1 MDLDQNFYYVN
12 NINMLFKFKNKIFF
26 YFCIFILCIFL
37 TNANSRNRVTS
48 PTDVW
53 CSTNGCSAEP
63 QTTPLALNVPA
74 GAWNNDNQK
83 QLACLG
89 GDGAGDCT
97 FTSNTPNIC
106 TVTEDGV
113 VTRLAIG
120 NCSINVTKEADLVFA
135 ALSQDVDF
143 EIGCENQNLAIQP
156 GEIWTDMDT
165 KRLVLNGAVGS
176 GAEIWMSLT
185 PNICTVDSN
194 DPNFVNA
201 VQLAKGTC
209 TVQVQKNQDNQ
220 LFACADSASA
230 SFTTGL
236 FSAIRI
242 DNNRGSCPAGWTN
255 PTSAVL
261 ESALAKGNLQGQVG
275 LRAWYYCINGYNSF
289 VKTADGYYK
298 YKTRNGGRW
307 RCPGARNQ
315 SFKTTYPWSK
325 HSGGTPRA
333 KRACST
339 CGTTSVVC
347 LQ

>member
-1 MDLDQNFYYVN
+1 MH
-12 NINMLFKFKNKIFF
+12 FKHINKIFIYLSLF
-26 YFCIFILCIFL
+26 VFCVFI

-53 CSTNGCSAEP
+53 CSSDGCSAEP

-83 QLACLG
+83 QLTCQG
-89 GDGAGDCT
+89 GDGVGDCS

-106 TVTEDGV
+106 TVTEDGI

-120 NCSINVTKEADLVFA
+120 NCSINVTKEADLIFA

-143 EIGCENQNLAIQP
+143 EIGCENQNLVIQP
-156 GEIWTDMDT
+156 GEGWTDMDT
-165 KRLVLNGAVGS
+165 KRLVLNGAVGN
-176 GAEIWMSLT
+176 GDETWMSLT
-185 PNICTVDSN
+185 PNICSIDN
-194 DPNFVNA
+194 PNPGFYNA

-236 FSAIRI
+236 FSKIRI
-242 DNNRGSCPAGWTN
+242 DNNRRSCPAGWTN

-261 ESALAKGNLQGQVG
+261 ESALSKGNLQGQAG
-275 LRAWYYCINGYNSF
+275 LRAWYYCIN
-289 VKTADGYYK
+289 GYYK

-315 SFKTTYPWSK
+315 RFKTTYPWSK
-325 HSGGTPRA
+325 HSGNTPRA
-333 KRACST
+333 RRACST